1 MRNRVLE
8 DKCTAFAIRIVNLH
22 QFLQQTSKEFV
33 LSKQILRSGT
43 SVGANVAEA
52 MYAQSRADFFAKIG
66 IAKKEAAETIY
77 WLKLLQRTNY
87 IDAKQFDSM
96 NADNL
101 EILKILTA
109 ISKSHNQE
117 KTRNS

>member
-1 MRNRVLE
+1 M
-8 DKCTAFAIRIVNLH
+8 
-22 QFLQQTSKEFV
+22 
-33 LSKQILRSGT
+33 SKQILRSGT

-117 KTRNS
+117 KSRNS